1 MKKNRERSP
10 QKGLK
15 FISFTYIER
24 IKIHKILK
32 RFYIV
37 NEEYVKTRHKSL
49 MIAVG
54 SGFVYELINF
64 YNTDVSLNA
73 SICKSIRYNS
83 KNDEKLI
90 YYLELFYTKLV
101 TCWEYL
107 FSYMNEYLKTDLMPN
122 EQVKKELIENQMY
135 EHIPIQH
142 DEYIEIK
149 KILYPSD
156 KQKQIREEL
165 RKKLIVLTPD
175 KLKQKIRKTYEE
187 SELINGIF
195 ECYSDNLVIEAKHI
209 RNLIVHSDSLQK
221 NFSFGIND
229 LFNDIAICSRDTD
242 YFPKLISQIDDNM
255 FMLKK
260 AILLFKEMVINDK
273 IPNHIENA
281 GKKFKTY
288 DYKCDVC
295 ECECIVPDMLK
306 EYFEKY
312 VTCGKCGNKKF
323 SKISETLVSELF
335 YGERVSNLLNME
347 EYWDEIN
354 DEYID

>member
-1 MKKNRERSP
+1 MKKTREQP
-10 QKGLK
+10 PKKGLK

-49 MIAVG
+49 MIVVG
-54 SGFVYELINF
+54 SDFVHELTNF

-73 SICKSIRYNS
+73 SICRSIRYNS
-83 KNDEKLI
+83 ADDEKLK

-107 FSYMNEYLKTDLMPN
+107 FSYMNEYLKTELMPN
-122 EQVKKELIENQMY
+122 EQLKKELIENQMY

-142 DEYIEIK
+142 NEYIEIK
-149 KILYPSD
+149 KIPYPSD
-156 KQKQIREEL
+156 IQKQIRQSL
-165 RKKLIVLTPD
+165 RKELIVLTPD
-175 KLKQKIRKTYEE
+175 KLKQKIRAIYEE
-187 SELINGIF
+187 SELINSIF
-195 ECYSDNLVIEAKHI
+195 ECYSDNLVTEAKHI

-221 NFSFGIND
+221 NFSFGVND
-229 LFNDIAICSRDTD
+229 LFNDISICSRDTD
-242 YFPKLISQIDDNM
+242 YFPKLISKIDDNM
-255 FMLKK
+255 SMLKK
-260 AILLFKEMVINDK
+260 AILLFKEMVVNDK

-295 ECECIVPDMLK
+295 DREYIVPDMLE

-312 VTCGKCGNKKF
+312 VTCKKCKNKKF
-323 SKISETLVSELF
+323 IKVSETQVSELF
-335 YGERVSNLLNME
+335 YGTLVSNFIE
-347 EYWDEIN
+347 
-354 DEYID
+354 